1 MTQTDRSKVRAQRFG
16 WSDKEAESL
25 VVEGEPD
32 YPEISLTER
41 VEDRNRGETPQ

>member
-1 MTQTDRSKVRAQRFG
+1 MVDKGARIKRFG
-16 WSDKEAESL
+16 IVKAKGL

-32 YPEISLTER
+32 YEEVSLTER